1 VTSFTP
7 TAARRALKPLDL
19 DVRAPWPEALADY
32 ARFYGLDRLSL
43 EAPHPTRHDIG
54 TIEAWGYDIATQ
66 VFLPEAPIK
75 PRGTLL
81 ILHGYF
87 DHAGLFTHPIRVG
100 LAQGYAVVVIDLP
113 GHGLSSGKPSEI
125 DDVSHY
131 QEVLRDLIAVLSPQL
146 PKPWVAVGQSTGGGI
161 LFDHILS
168 SLANGQRPYFARV
181 HLWAPLVRIT
191 KWRQVTTAY
200 TLLGRFKRSVPRHF
214 KHSSHDPEFI
224 DLIWRKDPFQLREV
238 PLKWVGAMIR
248 WDKHLQSLPACRY
261 PISLVQGEADD
272 TVDWRYNLGFIEK
285 RTYVERAIMVPGAG
299 HHLANESDE
308 YRQPVLSALVRHVL
322 I

>member
-1 VTSFTP
+1 MPANRVDIVQNFPFSVDKLYSYLSDHENLGLILP
-7 TAARRALKPLDL
+7 AKIRRIKDGKAGVNGVGS
-19 DVRAPWPEALADY
+19 VRKLTLP
-32 ARFYGLDRLSL
+32 GGVSL
-43 EAPHPTRHDIG
+43 EETVTKAEKNKLIEYTITRGGFPVKNHLG
-54 TIEAWGYDIATQ
+54 
-66 VFLPEAPIK
+66 
-75 PRGTLL
+75 
-81 ILHGYF
+81 
-87 DHAGLFTHPIRVG
+87 
-100 LAQGYAVVVIDLP
+100 

-125 DDVSHY
+125 DDFSHY

-181 HLWAPLVRIT
+181 QLWAPLVRIT

-224 DLIWRKDPFQLREV
+224 DLIWHKDPFQLREV